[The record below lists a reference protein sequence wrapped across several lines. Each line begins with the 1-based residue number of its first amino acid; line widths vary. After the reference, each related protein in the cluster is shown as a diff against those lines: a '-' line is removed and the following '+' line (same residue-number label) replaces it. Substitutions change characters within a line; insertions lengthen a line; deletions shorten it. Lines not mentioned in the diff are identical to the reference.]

1 MEHEIAGA
9 PPRQEDWGR
18 HLLQMLEELDFT
30 DWTDIDTDD
39 PVEWVK
45 RVRREQETRH
55 GLKTESR
62 INCSRRRGQHC
73 YRASISQEPID
84 VHLVRFP
91 VSTTGHHPN
100 HMGGNHVWRSSRSG
114 AGEVQGYSQ

>member
-1 MEHEIAGA
+1 
-9 PPRQEDWGR
+9 
-18 HLLQMLEELDFT
+18 MLEELDFT
-30 DWTDIDTDD
+30 DWTDVDTDD

-91 VSTTGHHPN
+91 VLITGHYPN